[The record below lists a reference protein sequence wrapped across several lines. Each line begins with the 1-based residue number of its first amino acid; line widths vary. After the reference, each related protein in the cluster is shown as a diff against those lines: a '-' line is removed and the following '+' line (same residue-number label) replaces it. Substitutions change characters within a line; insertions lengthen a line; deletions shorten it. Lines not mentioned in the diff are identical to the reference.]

1 MTREEYFTQWSDD
14 YYASAQSLK
23 EKLNKLKAKVRNGG
37 DPATAY
43 RIQVL
48 YQSYLDCLYIA
59 KELKKHAEREK
70 AKALRI
76 KN

>member
-23 EKLNKLKAKVRNGG
+23 EKLNKLKAK
-37 DPATAY
+37 D

-48 YQSYLDCLYIA
+48 YQSYLDCMSIA